1 MTSTVCTYFSQT
13 LQQPSCRYRY
23 SDQASNDI
31 GNKNKNIKKNF
42 FVKEFSDLIC
52 AANFEDVA
60 RATMTVSYCKETTL
74 HRKASITVGQ
84 VGFHFSYVL
93 RFSGD

>member
-1 MTSTVCTYFSQT
+1 MTLATKTKI
-13 LQQPSCRYRY
+13 L
-23 SDQASNDI
+23 
-31 GNKNKNIKKNF
+31 KKIF
-42 FVKEFSDLIC
+42 FVKEFSDLLC
-52 AANFEDVA
+52 AANFEEVA
-60 RATMTVSYCKETTL
+60 KAAMTVSYCKETTL